1 MAKLLVNGGHR
12 LSGEV
17 TIGGAKNSTVA
28 LIPASILSDT
38 EVIFDS
44 VPNILDVQ
52 NLQMI
57 LAAMNVSSD
66 FQNSILKIDPTKIV
80 EAPLPTNAIKS
91 LRASYYFMGA
101 LLGRFH
107 KAVVTFPGGD
117 NIGPRPIDLHIKGF
131 RALGATVTEEGD
143 TIILEAKG
151 GLKGA
156 NIFFDT
162 VSVGATMNLIL
173 AAVRAKGTTILE
185 NAAKEPEII
194 DLVTFL
200 NNMGANI
207 RGAGTDTIRIS
218 GVQSL
223 QSVAAHTTIPDR
235 IEAGTYLS
243 LAAAIGDGVTIKN
256 IIPEHLESFTAKM
269 IESGVRLE
277 VLEDQI
283 FVPKTEKIKPIVITT
298 APFPGFA
305 TDLQQPISS
314 LLLRAEGESTV
325 IDTIYPKRVRHVAEL
340 RKLGA
345 DINSPM
351 EGMVKINNSPNL
363 VGNEVRAAEIRAGA
377 SLLVAALMAEGQTT
391 IEEAHHILRGY
402 DSVEHKLTKLG
413 ADVKVIDSD
422 KIELM

>member
-12 LSGEV
+12 LSGQV

-38 EVIFDS
+38 KVTFDS

-57 LAAMNVSSD
+57 LDAMNVSSD
-66 FQNSILKIDPTKIV
+66 FNNGVLEIDPTKII

-131 RALGATVTEEGD
+131 RALGATVVESGD
-143 TIILEAKG
+143 TITLEAKD

-173 AAVRAKGTTILE
+173 AAVRAKGTTVLE

-194 DLVTFL
+194 DLATFL

-218 GVQSL
+218 GVQYL
-223 QSVAAHTTIPDR
+223 QSTATHTIIPDR
-235 IEAGTYLS
+235 IEVGTYLS
-243 LAAAIGDGVTIKN
+243 MAAALGDGVMIKN

-269 IESGVRLE
+269 IEAGVALE
-277 VLEDQI
+277 VNEDQI
-283 FVPKTEKIKPIVITT
+283 YVPKTEIIKPIIITT

-305 TDLQQPISS
+305 TDLQQPISP
-314 LLLRAEGESTV
+314 LLLKGSGESTI
-325 IDTIYPKRVRHVAEL
+325 IDTIYPKRIRHVAEL

-351 EGMVKINNSPNL
+351 EGIIKINNSTHL
-363 VGNEVRAAEIRAGA
+363 VGNTVRAAEIRAGA
-377 SLLVAALMAEGQTT
+377 ALMVAAMMAEGQTV

-402 DSVEHKLTKLG
+402 DNVEEKLKNLG
-413 ADVKVIDSD
+413 ADVQVIDSD